1 MVGQA
6 GAGHHR
12 RQIQRKGTTRA
23 GEANESLGSVAVT
36 DTDPSTGG
44 AGTHYEFGF
53 KTHNEV

>member
-1 MVGQA
+1 MPVTIDDKSNA
-6 GAGHHR
+6 
-12 RQIQRKGTTRA
+12 RA
-23 GEANESLGSVAVT
+23 PPVPGEANESLGSVAVT